1 MHPVVFSLLL
11 GMVAGGG
18 DHAEELLSLA
28 RARGLASSPQWR
40 ALLHHEPRWFGGS
53 KSTADSPGFF
63 ASPDGKTDPEAEL
76 EATLRSFFAPPVQ
89 ETEDTQHPQCR
100 FRARY
105 LWLAEQLAFDPAR
118 LPPQACPRFEWW
130 RERLGARSVTLV
142 FASAYLNN
150 PVSMFGHTLLR
161 LNREGRARG
170 SELTSYAVNY
180 SANPTTTNGLLYA
193 ILGLTGGFPGLYSTM
208 PYYLKV
214 KEYGSLEHRGLWEF
228 DLEFTPEELDRLVAH
243 LWELGA
249 TYFDYWYLDENCS
262 YQLLSLLEV
271 ARPTLAFTRRFSGV
285 VVPADTVRVVTEEPG
300 LVGAQRYRE
309 SQHER
314 MLARRA
320 MVPASRWP
328 LAEAVATGTVA
339 PVRLASSAGTE
350 PEQAALLD
358 AAIELL
364 RYRAGGAP
372 TEAQQAREQEL
383 LLARGELRL
392 ASAQPT
398 LEAPAPPEAG
408 HDTVVLALGGG
419 ADRRGGFLTVVGRPA
434 LHDLLARSE
443 GYIPGSQIEFL
454 RVAARFPVTGE
465 RAPPQLDHLRLLSIA
480 TLTPVDP
487 WDFRW
492 SWRLATGVERRF
504 EDGCVGARCLFYEL
518 RGGPGVAVELLP
530 GALAFAFLDLSLA
543 AGSVFDHDLRVAAG
557 LTVGARLELLPGLRL
572 LAEAGYLYPAL
583 GDGRPRALPGDASD
597 DALHLVRGSAALDL
611 AAGVE
616 LRLSGEKGRGYA
628 TGGASLWFYF

>member
-1 MHPVVFSLLL
+1 V
-11 GMVAGGG
+11 VAGSG
-18 DHAEELLSLA
+18 DHAGELISLA
-28 RARGLASSPQWR
+28 RQRGLASHPQWR

-63 ASPDGKTDPEAEL
+63 ASPDGKTDPDAEL

-89 ETEDTQHPQCR
+89 ESEDTQHPQCR

-105 LWLAEQLAFDPAR
+105 LWLAGELGFDPAR
-118 LPPQACPRFEWW
+118 LVPQACPRFDWW

-161 LNREGRARG
+161 LNREGRERG
-170 SELTSYAVNY
+170 AELTSYAVNY
-180 SANPTTTNGLLYA
+180 AANPTTSNGLLYA
-193 ILGLTGGFPGLYSTM
+193 ILGLTGGFPGIYSTM

-214 KEYGSLEHRGLWEF
+214 REYGSLEHRGLWEF
-228 DLEFTPEELDRLVAH
+228 DLEFTPEELERLVAH

-271 ARPTLAFTRRFSGV
+271 ARPTLALTRRFSGV

-300 LVGAQRYRE
+300 LVGARRYRE
-309 SQHER
+309 SQRER

-320 MVPASRWP
+320 VLPDSRWP

-339 PVRLASSAGTE
+339 PGHVGSVVASE

-364 RYRAGGAP
+364 RYRAAGAP

-383 LLARGELRL
+383 LLARGGLRF
-392 ASAQPT
+392 ASAPAT
-398 LEAPAPPEAG
+398 LERPAPPQAG
-408 HDTVVLALGGG
+408 HDTVALALGGG
-419 ADRRGGFLTVVGRPA
+419 ADLRGGFLTVVGRPS
-434 LHDLLARSE
+434 LHDLLARSD

-454 RVAARFPVTGE
+454 RIAARFPVTGQRE
-465 RAPPQLDHLRLLSIA
+465 APQLEHLRLLSIA
-480 TLTPVDP
+480 TLMPLDP

-518 RGGPGVAVELLP
+518 RGGPGLTAELFP
-530 GALAFAFLDLSLA
+530 GALAFAFLDVSLA
-543 AGSVFDHDLRVAAG
+543 AGSVFEDGYRVAAG
-557 LTVGARLELLPGLRL
+557 LTVGARLELLPELRL

-597 DALHLVRGSAALDL
+597 DALHLVRASAALDL
-611 AAGVE
+611 ATGVE

-628 TGGASLWFYF
+628 TSGASLWFYF